1 MCDEKDVNQM
11 IRKMMLTA
19 IALGAGV
26 TAYLLLKNRDSA
38 KKDEDDSDTEVNFI
52 KISDDEGD
60 DEDEDDKAEP
70 AKQPETEPEV
80 KPEAEP
86 EPEKEPEQPAEE
98 EEKPVDIPVMGGEDA
113 AEPEKQ
119 PEVKAEPE
127 KEPEPEQPQEQEAEE
142 PVPDSAEG
150 KSPEIQEI
158 CRMYPYLKADFV
170 ESIYLKNDELNEKY
184 PEDTLIRIAHK
195 AKFPDQETMEEF
207 GVILEKNG
215 YLGREL
221 GDNTIEVSKKMFTED
236 VRIISDIY
244 NVANQAACLKG
255 EYLGYEVE

>member
-1 MCDEKDVNQM
+1 M

-60 DEDEDDKAEP
+60 DEDEDDKPEP
-70 AKQPETEPEV
+70 AKQPEAEPEV
-80 KPEAEP
+80 KP
-86 EPEKEPEQPAEE
+86 EPEKEPEPEQPAE

>member
-60 DEDEDDKAEP
+60 DEDEDDKPEP

-80 KPEAEP
+80 KPE
-86 EPEKEPEQPAEE
+86 PEKEPEPEQPAE

>member
-1 MCDEKDVNQM
+1 M

-70 AKQPETEPEV
+70 AKQPEAEPEV
-80 KPEAEP
+80 KP
-86 EPEKEPEQPAEE
+86 EPEKEPEPEQPAE

>member
-1 MCDEKDVNQM
+1 
-11 IRKMMLTA
+11 
-19 IALGAGV
+19 
-26 TAYLLLKNRDSA
+26 
-38 KKDEDDSDTEVNFI
+38 
-52 KISDDEGD
+52 
-60 DEDEDDKAEP
+60 
-70 AKQPETEPEV
+70 
-80 KPEAEP
+80 
-86 EPEKEPEQPAEE
+86 
-98 EEKPVDIPVMGGEDA
+98 
-113 AEPEKQ
+113 
-119 PEVKAEPE
+119 
-127 KEPEPEQPQEQEAEE
+127 
-142 PVPDSAEG
+142 
-150 KSPEIQEI
+150 
-158 CRMYPYLKADFV
+158 MYPYLKADFV

>member
-60 DEDEDDKAEP
+60 DEDEDDKPEP
-70 AKQPETEPEV
+70 AKQPEAEPEV
-80 KPEAEP
+80 KP
-86 EPEKEPEQPAEE
+86 EPEKEPEPEQPAE

>member
-11 IRKMMLTA
+11 FRKMMLTA

-60 DEDEDDKAEP
+60 DEDEDDKPEP

-80 KPEAEP
+80 KPE
-86 EPEKEPEQPAEE
+86 PEKEPEPEQPAE

-127 KEPEPEQPQEQEAEE
+127 KEPEQPQEAEE

-195 AKFPDQETMEEF
+195 AKFPDQEAMEEF

-215 YLGREL
+215 YLGCEL